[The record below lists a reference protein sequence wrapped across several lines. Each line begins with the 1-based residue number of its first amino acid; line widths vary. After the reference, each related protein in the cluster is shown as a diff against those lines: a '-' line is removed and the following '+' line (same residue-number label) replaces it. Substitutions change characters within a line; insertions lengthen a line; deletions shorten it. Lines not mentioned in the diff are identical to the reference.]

1 MSEHEFTYR
10 RLLPKSRV
18 VVSIMACISV
28 VSGVVAG
35 YLFMT
40 SMAGVSQ
47 AVKIVWT
54 TGSAIY
60 ALASVLLIIGV
71 WKLIK
76 WLIYPYMF
84 LLIMAIAVYTM
95 ILQWLFK
102 NLPAAVFASVAI
114 SFIFLGV
121 ALHMTKSLD
130 QIRRETA

>member
-10 RLLPKSRV
+10 RLLPTSRMV
-18 VVSIMACISV
+18 VTIMACISFM
-28 VSGVVAG
+28 SGLFAG

-40 SMAGVSQ
+40 TSSGVSE

-54 TGSAIY
+54 TGSAFY
-60 ALASVLLIIGV
+60 AFVSLLLIIGV

-76 WLIYPYMF
+76 WLIYPYMC
-84 LLIMAIAVYTM
+84 LLLMAIAVYTI

-102 NLPAAVFASVAI
+102 NLPVAVLVSVAI

-121 ALHMTKSLD
+121 ALHMTKSLE
-130 QIRRETA
+130 QIRR